1 MLALL
6 YRAQI
11 YFGNYFQKL
20 KYKFG
25 KILQILKAQVLPLA
39 IFWKNPTKSKC

>member
-6 YRAQI
+6 YKTQI
-11 YFGNYFQKL
+11 YFDNYFQKP

-39 IFWKNPTKSKC
+39 IFYQKPKY